1 MWPGETGNTT
11 GPRGVCGQGSAV
23 KTLWGECSGEFLLW
37 GLHQVKKDIIGDGKG
52 HLIGA
57 LFLFKLK

>member
-1 MWPGETGNTT
+1 MF
-11 GPRGVCGQGSAV
+11 RGV
-23 KTLWGECSGEFLLW
+23 LLW

-57 LFLFKLK
+57 LFLFKLNVDLKHIYFT